1 MRNPSHAA
9 LYLRSSKD
17 RSDVS
22 IDAQRRALTELAAAR
37 RLTVVA
43 EYADAV
49 ESGKD
54 DDRPGFRRLLRDMKL
69 PDRTWTTV
77 LMLDTSRCARRRLIA
92 VIFERDCEKSGVRV
106 IYKNVPAD
114 TDPITENL
122 LKSVLQAIDEWH
134 SLTSR
139 QKGLAGMAENV
150 RQGWRAGGR
159 APRGYRLEH
168 VATGAVRD
176 GEPVMKSRLVPND
189 DAELV
194 ARYLRLRADGIA
206 RGLAVHRADVPWP
219 ATSTHA
225 MDWQALTYAG
235 HTVWNVH
242 AESGSETKRRPRSE
256 WLIQRDTHPALITDA
271 QAEAILAQMER
282 SALGRRNRDTPLLL
296 TGLLVSP
303 EGEPWH
309 SDGAGYYRLGKG
321 RRVKADRLE
330 RAVLDR
336 VGLDLSSD
344 VTVRRILESLRSLND
359 DHVAGQTIAGLRT
372 RIDTLAAK
380 QNRLTELVAEAPD
393 AAGPL
398 LRKISEYEATRKEL
412 VDELATLEARKSL
425 QEGRQRI
432 GATDVKVAIDR
443 MLQAILEAPDA
454 RARQALAEVVER
466 IELEP
471 GASRCRV
478 HYAVTVPTGDNVAS
492 RRGIHL
498 SPVKFSAVAE
508 LA

>member
-37 RLTVVA
+37 KLTIVG

-54 DDRPGFRRLLRDMKL
+54 DDRPAFRRLLRDMKL
-69 PDRTWTTV
+69 PDRTWSTV

-92 VIFERDCEKSGVRV
+92 VIFERDCEKAGVRV
-106 IYKNVPAD
+106 IYRNVPAD

-134 SLTSR
+134 SLTSK

-176 GEPVMKSRLVPND
+176 GDPVTKSRLVPND

-194 ARYLRLRADGIA
+194 ARYLRLRAEGIA
-206 RGLAVHRADVPWP
+206 RGLAVHRAGVPWP

-235 HTVWNVH
+235 HTAWNVH
-242 AESGSETKRRPRSE
+242 SEPGSETKRRPRSE

-271 QAEAILAQMER
+271 QAEAVLAQMER
-282 SALGRRNRDTPLLL
+282 STLGRRNRDTPLLL

-321 RRVKADRLE
+321 KRVQAAKLE

-336 VGLDLSSD
+336 VGIDLSSEA
-344 VTVRRILESLRSLND
+344 TVQRIVESLRTLND
-359 DHVAGQTIAGLRT
+359 GEVAGQTIAGLRT
-372 RIDTLAAK
+372 RIETLVAK
-380 QNRLTELVAEAPD
+380 QGRLTELVSEAPD
-393 AAGPL
+393 AAPL
-398 LRKISEYEATRKEL
+398 LRKISEYESMRREL
-412 VDELATLEARKSL
+412 LDELAALEARQGL
-425 QEGRQRI
+425 QKARQRI
-432 GATDVKVAIDR
+432 GATEVRVAIDR
-443 MLQAILEAPDA
+443 MLQSILEASDA
-454 RARQALAEVVER
+454 RARQAIAEVVER
-466 IELEP
+466 IDLEP
-471 GASRCRV
+471 GARCARV
-478 HYAVTVPTGDNVAS
+478 HYAVSVPTGDNVAS
-492 RRGIHL
+492 RRGFQL
-498 SPVKFSAVAE
+498 SPVRFSAVAE
-508 LA
+508 FA